1 MEMNEMATYLLT
13 RVSESGDHISYSLA
27 FDGLS
32 LGGGW
37 CHREKVGD
45 LLL

>member
-1 MEMNEMATYLLT
+1 MATYLLT

-45 LLL
+45 LPL